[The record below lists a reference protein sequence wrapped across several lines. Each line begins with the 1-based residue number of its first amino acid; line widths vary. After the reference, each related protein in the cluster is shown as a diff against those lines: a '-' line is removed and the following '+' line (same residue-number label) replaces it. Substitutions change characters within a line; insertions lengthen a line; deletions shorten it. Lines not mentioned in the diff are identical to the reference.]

1 MQIPAR
7 GFVFDAIAA
16 GPADGDPV
24 LLLHGFPQTSRAWR
38 RQLDALGDA
47 GYRAVAFDQRGYSP
61 DARPDDPHAY
71 RTTELVADVVGVADE
86 LGFDRFHLVGHDW
99 GGAIAWQ
106 IAGHDP
112 QRLRTLTV
120 VSTPHPAAMRKSI
133 REGEQAEKS
142 SYMRFLRSPEAE
154 DRFLE
159 NDAGMLKAMYAGSG
173 LPEDDAVFYTK
184 IFSERAALTGGLNWY
199 RAADI
204 TMADGMGEITM
215 PTMYV
220 WSTEDIAL
228 GREAAEWTG
237 DYVSGPYRFEVL
249 EGVLHWVCELAP
261 DDLNRLLLSHLGG
274 DSGV

>member
-38 RQLDALGDA
+38 RQIDALGGA

-61 DARPDDPHAY
+61 GARPDDLDAY
-71 RTTELVADVVGVADE
+71 RTAELVADVVGVADA
-86 LGFDRFHLVGHDW
+86 LGFDTFHVVGHDW

-106 IAGHDP
+106 VAGHHP

-142 SYMRFLRSPEAE
+142 SYMLFFRSPEAE

-173 LPEDDAVFYTK
+173 LPEDDAAFYTE

-204 TMADGMGEITM
+204 TMADGMGEITV

-237 DYVSGPYRFEVL
+237 DYVAGPYRFEVL
-249 EGVLHWVCELAP
+249 EGVSHWVCELAP